1 MLLRSPYRYLL
12 AAAVLAAMLCLL
24 PARGADAPVQPE
36 KSLELTARQ
45 SDAQQEEPAGA
56 DLSDRTQKNAY
67 LHQTLYY
74 APCGHSV
81 QRREKLP
88 AKLVGLIRGA
98 LESEIG
104 SVLPDAAVTGFSA
117 GEVDVT
123 LRKEIPCP
131 LHWVLQGGDDGMLCV
146 LQNQDGETMSVIRQ
160 TDIPVTAAPESE
172 QSDLR
177 GGRMFDDVQALE
189 GYLESLSS

>member
-45 SDAQQEEPAGA
+45 SDAPQEEPAGA

-88 AKLVGLIRGA
+88 AKLVGLTRGA
-98 LESEIG
+98 LESKIG

-131 LHWVLQGGDDGMLCV
+131 LHWVLQGGDNGMHCV

-177 GGRMFDDVQALE
+177 DGRMFDDVQALE

>member
-24 PARGADAPVQPE
+24 PARGADAPVQTE

-45 SDAQQEEPAGA
+45 SDAPQEEPAGA

-88 AKLVGLIRGA
+88 VKLVGLTRGA

-104 SVLPDAAVTGFSA
+104 SVLPGAAVTGFSA

-131 LHWVLQGGDDGMLCV
+131 LHWVLQGGDNGMLCV

-160 TDIPVTAAPESE
+160 TDIPVTSAPESE

>member
-45 SDAQQEEPAGA
+45 SDAPQEEPAGA

-88 AKLVGLIRGA
+88 AKLVGLTRGA
-98 LESEIG
+98 LESKIG

-177 GGRMFDDVQALE
+177 DGRMFDDVQALE

>member
-24 PARGADAPVQPE
+24 PARGADAPVQTE

-45 SDAQQEEPAGA
+45 SDAPQEEPAGA

-88 AKLVGLIRGA
+88 AKLVGLTRGA

-104 SVLPDAAVTGFSA
+104 SVLPGAAVTGFSA

-131 LHWVLQGGDDGMLCV
+131 LHWVLQGGDNGMLCV

-160 TDIPVTAAPESE
+160 TDIPVTSAPESE